1 MNLDE
6 NDIKILHALQDN
18 SKITHK
24 QLSLNLN
31 LSTTAVYERIKK
43 LERSGI
49 IRNYAAILD
58 RKALG
63 KELLVLSHIKLE
75 KHSQQNI
82 SEFEKKILELS
93 EVQECFHVSGDYDYI
108 LKMTF
113 QNMDA
118 YREFMVHK
126 LTTIPSIGSTHSIFV
141 INEVKNEIGVKL
153 N

>member
-6 NDIKILHALQDN
+6 KDFEILNALQVN

-24 QLSLNLN
+24 QLSLNLH

-43 LERSGI
+43 LERAGI
-49 IRNYAAILD
+49 IKNYAAVLD

-82 SEFEKKILELS
+82 AEFEKKIFALN
-93 EVQECFHVSGDYDYI
+93 EVHECFHVSGDYDYI

-118 YREFMVHK
+118 YRDFMVNK
-126 LTTIPSIGSTHSIFV
+126 LTTIPSIGSTHSVFV
-141 INEVKNEIGVKL
+141 INEVKNEIGMKL

>member
-6 NDIKILHALQDN
+6 KDIEILHCLQEN

-24 QLSLNLN
+24 QLSLKLN
-31 LSTTAVYERIKK
+31 LSTTAVYERVKK
-43 LERSGI
+43 LERTGI
-49 IRNYAAILD
+49 IKSYSAILD
-58 RKALG
+58 RKSLG

-75 KHSQQNI
+75 RHSEQNI
-82 SEFEKKILELS
+82 SNFEKQVLELN
-93 EVQECFHVSGDYDYI
+93 EVHECFHVSGDYDYI

-118 YREFMVHK
+118 YRDFMVNK

-141 INEVKNEIGVKL
+141 INEVKNEIGFKL
-153 N
+153 

>member
-1 MNLDE
+1 MNLNE
-6 NDIKILHALQDN
+6 KDIDILYALQAN

-31 LSTTAVYERIKK
+31 LSTTAVFERIKK

-49 IRNYAAILD
+49 IKSYSAILD

-82 SEFEKKILELS
+82 AEFEKKIFALS
-93 EVQECFHVSGDYDYI
+93 EVHECFHVSGDYDYI

-118 YREFMVHK
+118 YRDFMVNK

-141 INEVKNEIGVKL
+141 INEVKNEIGMRL

>member
-1 MNLDE
+1 MNLDRK
-6 NDIKILHALQDN
+6 DIEILNALQAN

-24 QLSLNLN
+24 QLSLNLG

-49 IRNYAAILD
+49 IKSHSVILD

-63 KELLVLSHIKLE
+63 RELLVLSHIKLE

-82 SEFEKKILELS
+82 AQFEKKVLELN

-108 LKMTF
+108 LKMNF
-113 QNMDA
+113 QNMDV
-118 YREFMVHK
+118 YRDFMVNK
-126 LTTIPSIGSTHSIFV
+126 LTKIPSIGSTHSIFV
-141 INEVKNEIGVKL
+141 INEVKNETGIKL
-153 N
+153 